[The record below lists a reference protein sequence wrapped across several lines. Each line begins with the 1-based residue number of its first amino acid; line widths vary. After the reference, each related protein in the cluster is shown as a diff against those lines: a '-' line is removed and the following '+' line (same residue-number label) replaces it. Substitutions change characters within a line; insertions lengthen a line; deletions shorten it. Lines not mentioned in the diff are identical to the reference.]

1 MVNYKLFYI
10 KVKRSESF
18 TNGHLE
24 YSLVNFGEEMQIELN
39 KLVLRKGEWPEVLSL
54 LVKGNSIYCHC
65 RIVTEIS
72 RVGYTG
78 TAFKMGLK
86 K

>member
-1 MVNYKLFYI
+1 MILSLVLCADPFVMVNYKLFYI

-39 KLVLRKGEWPEVLSL
+39 KLVLRKGE
-54 LVKGNSIYCHC
+54 
-65 RIVTEIS
+65 
-72 RVGYTG
+72 
-78 TAFKMGLK
+78 
-86 K
+86 